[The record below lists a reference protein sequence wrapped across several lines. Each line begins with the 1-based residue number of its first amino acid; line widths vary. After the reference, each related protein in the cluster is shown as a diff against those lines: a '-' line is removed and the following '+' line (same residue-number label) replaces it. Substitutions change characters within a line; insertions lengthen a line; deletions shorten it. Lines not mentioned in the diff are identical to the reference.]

1 MDLSSSIFDY
11 VLALVF
17 TTARFH
23 RSKSAND
30 VAVDLLGRRHRS
42 TRIANEKPQLKGA
55 ISYPLHFC
63 KKNQNTTIKWT
74 TPQPSNDVRRRPAIA
89 DDARRSPSECG
100 RRWRRRGIPASVI
113 ASRTRTDD
121 DDDDGGKAINA
132 GGGAPCAIGNA
143 ATTTTQ

>member
-1 MDLSSSIFDY
+1 MISGPSHDGPNFIK
-11 VLALVF
+11 
-17 TTARFH
+17 TARFQ
-23 RSKSAND
+23 RKKIAND

-42 TRIANEKPQLKGA
+42 TRVANEKPQLKGA

-100 RRWRRRGIPASVI
+100 RRWRRRGIPGSVI
-113 ASRTRTDD
+113 ASRTRTDND
-121 DDDDGGKAINA
+121 DDNGGKTIDA
-132 GGGAPCAIGNA
+132 GGGARAIGNA
-143 ATTTTQ
+143 ATTTTR